1 MNNGKPMLFGSV
13 KDIEVAQKELLSGH
27 MMSVATAGHLGGIV
41 RGNSEPVKINNLQQV
56 NQG

>member
-1 MNNGKPMLFGSV
+1 MLFGSV